1 MSYDSSYSSRP
12 HSPQEL
18 LEMAYSQGR
27 YRRELKKELEPLN
40 YVAWLVQYYAPYS
53 SELFLQKVVEWY
65 EAGYNGLT
73 LAPTQWQ

>member
-53 SELFLQKVVEWY
+53 LNCFYRRLLSGMRLVTMV
-65 EAGYNGLT
+65 
-73 LAPTQWQ
+73 